1 MLNVQKQQAKILC
14 DDIKKSTRE
23 WLDGKTIE
31 EIKRDGGSIE
41 FVNQNIQSNHCELL
55 LWCHRNRG
63 VVIDIYNA
71 HAVIDQY
78 EPMEK
83 LFGQIMRQ
91 KTGTEVISAFKPEY
105 KGQIMP
111 EDFAAYFAV
120 KNEWGSI
127 QGSALNRKQRRAKK

>member
-1 MLNVQKQQAKILC
+1 MLSVPLKQAQILR

-31 EIKRDGGSIE
+31 EIERDGGSIE
-41 FVNQNIQSNHCELL
+41 FVNKNLQLNHCELL

-63 VVIDIYNA
+63 VVIDVFNA

-78 EPMEK
+78 EPMET
-83 LFGQIMRQ
+83 LFGLIIRQ
-91 KTGTEVISAFKPEY
+91 NKTEVISAFKPEY

-111 EDFAAYFAV
+111 EDFAAFFAV
-120 KNEWGSI
+120 KNQWGSI
-127 QGSALNRKQRRAKK
+127 QNRKQRRARK